1 MPHFAVANANVVYKG
16 EGYSGVFM
24 EEIGKPNEIASYP
37 KVEEAIA
44 VANLLKM
51 KSGDQ
56 TDWNVINE
64 FSERVVYT
72 TIQPKTE

>member
-24 EEIGKPNEIASYP
+24 AEIGRPNEIASYP
-37 KVEEAIA
+37 KVEQAIE
-44 VANLLKM
+44 VANQLKM

-72 TIQPKTE
+72 TVQSKKE

>member
-1 MPHFAVANANVVYKG
+1 MPYFAVSNANVTYLG

-24 EEIGKPNEIASYP
+24 EEIGRPNETASYP
-37 KVEEAIA
+37 NVEEAIQ

-64 FSERVVYT
+64 FSERVVYS